1 MKLAT
6 FGAGCFWGVQDAFEK
21 INGVTET
28 SAGYMGGTTKNPSY
42 EQVCSNTT
50 AHVEVVQIQY
60 STLLISF
67 EKLLDVFFKIHDPTQ
82 KNRQGSNIGL
92 QYRSVIFYHDEN
104 QKNQA
109 EQRILIL
116 NESNQYQKEIVT
128 KILPV
133 SSFYKAEEYHQHYF
147 KKNDYS
153 GCTIS

>member
-6 FGAGCFWGVQDAFEK
+6 FGAGCFWGVQDVFEK

-28 SAGYMGGTTKNPSY
+28 SVGYMGCTTKNPSY

-50 AHVEVVQIQY
+50 EHVEVVQIQY
-60 STLLISF
+60 SPLLISF

-82 KNRQGSNIGL
+82 KNRQGSDIGL
-92 QYRSVIFYHDEN
+92 QYQSIIFYYDEN
-104 QKNQA
+104 QKSQA
-109 EQRILIL
+109 EQRILML
-116 NESNQYQKEIVT
+116 NKSNQYQKEIVT

-153 GCTIS
+153 GCAIS